1 MKNMSQSELIATL
14 AAMLAGSTNGEAVSA
29 EPLPEATSAPSW
41 LTQAKVNVKPAA
53 KAKAKAPATKRYEV
67 HPSTFT
73 DPKGGKHT
81 GVAIMKFYGDEPD
94 RRRPHGKF
102 LTLDEYNAV
111 KAHRG

>member
-1 MKNMSQSELIATL
+1 MSKNEALIKQFMALL
-14 AAMLAGSTNGEAVSA
+14 ANSDSDAVTA

-41 LTQAKVNVKPAA
+41 LTAAKANVKPAA
-53 KAKAKAPATKRYEV
+53 KAKAKAPSNKRYEV

-111 KAHRG
+111 RSHRG